1 MNIDRL
7 VELREQL
14 MNRHSGFPFLKC
26 EKSSRFLHAE
36 EDLIIVEGLYIG
48 PLRSEKWIGLQQRR
62 SFKEGHIDHYVSFDP
77 DSRNYIDMTA
87 NQYDP
92 SLPDILIMSEHDPRI
107 ATHRNAVNGSQL
119 YLPRK
124 MFALDKE
131 NPIRMVQ
138 VPVDLLPAYLLPG
151 VIPRPLTQPTE
162 LANCMDQIQILS
174 V

>member
-48 PLRSEKWIGLQQRR
+48 PLRSEKWIGLKERR

-77 DSRNYIDMTA
+77 DSRNYIDMTI

-92 SLPDILIMSEHDPRI
+92 SLPHILIMSEFDPRI
-107 ATHRNAVNGSQL
+107 VTHRNAVNGSQL

-124 MFALDKE
+124 MFALAEED
-131 NPIRMVQ
+131 PIRMVQ
-138 VPVDLLPAYLLPG
+138 VPVELLPAYLLPG

-162 LANCMDQIQILS
+162 LADCMDQIPILS